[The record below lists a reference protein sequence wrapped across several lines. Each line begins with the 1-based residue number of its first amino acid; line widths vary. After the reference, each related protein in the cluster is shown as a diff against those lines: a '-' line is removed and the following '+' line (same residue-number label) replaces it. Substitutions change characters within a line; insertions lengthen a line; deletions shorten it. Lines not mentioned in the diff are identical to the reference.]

1 MSRQE
6 SAYKRISALLEE
18 EITSGKLKPGHRL
31 PGEHELARRFGVSRT
46 TIRQALADLA
56 RKQLITTRVGSG
68 SYITFDNQPLEWS
81 AGWSRALTSSGVA
94 VESRIVHFGPVE
106 DRQLGAKLGTGPH
119 FIALDRLRIVSGGEP
134 ISLERS
140 RVPLTDSTAA
150 LLDVDFRQESL
161 MDVLTLRLGM
171 IPTSSEEWIEVAR
184 LREDEAELL
193 RRAVGEPFLLSR
205 RALRDQHGSLME
217 YVASLLDP
225 GHFRLHITFER
236 EGWERR
242 R

>member
-1 MSRQE
+1 MSRQDK
-6 SAYKRISALLEE
+6 AYIRISNVLEE

-46 TIRQALADLA
+46 TVRQALAELA

-68 SYITFDNQPLEWS
+68 SYITFDNQPLDWS
-81 AGWSRALTSSGVA
+81 QGWSKALTSSGLT
-94 VESRIVHFGPVE
+94 VESRIIYFGSVE
-106 DRQLGAKLGTGPH
+106 DEELGRKLGVGPR
-119 FIALDRLRIVSGGEP
+119 FIALDRLRLVSGGEP

-140 RVPLTDSTAA
+140 RIPLSDSTAA

-171 IPTSSEEWIEVAR
+171 IPTSSEEWIELTR
-184 LREDEAELL
+184 LREDEADLL
-193 RRAVGEPFLLSR
+193 RRAIGEPFLLSR
-205 RALRDQHGSLME
+205 RVLRDQHGSLME

-225 GHFRLHITFER
+225 DHFRLHITFER
-236 EGWERR
+236 EGWGRR
-242 R
+242 G